1 MAGLPDEVFER
12 TQGRAHLI
20 EQGVTSHELRGPLWH
35 RAAHGWYRF
44 MDASADDPDSR
55 IDMARCV
62 MPPDGALTG
71 WAAAYLH
78 GTKDFDGRSWDG
90 CLEPVVVALPRNRR
104 IKRAGIATIRAPL
117 PEQDITTIGGINV
130 TTAPRTCFELMRR
143 GSLEDAVV
151 AVDAMLRAGAVK
163 LDELRT
169 YVDGKARWDGVP
181 AARAALE
188 LVDGR
193 AASCPESR
201 LRVVWVVEAK
211 LPRPKVNVPVF
222 GPSGHLAGVPDLLD
236 EETGLAGEYDGA
248 HHRGLEQHAADNVR
262 EERLEALGLTVV
274 RATSVDLRRGRRQLV
289 ARLREGYRRASRA
302 SRRWHT

>member
-1 MAGLPDEVFER
+1 MARIPDDMFLR
-12 TQGRAHLI
+12 TQSRARLLK
-20 EQGVTSHELRGPLWH
+20 QGITSHELRGPLW
-35 RAAHGWYRF
+35 RQVMHGRYRF
-44 MDASADDPDSR
+44 MDPSVASPEGRLDV
-55 IDMARCV
+55 ARSV

-71 WAAAYLH
+71 WAAAYLL
-78 GTKDFDGRSWDG
+78 GTTDLDGRTWNG
-90 CLEPVVVALPRNRR
+90 RLEPVVVALPPNRR
-104 IKRAGIATIRAPL
+104 VKRAGITTVRAPL
-117 PEQDITTIGGINV
+117 PDEDVTTVGGVRV
-130 TTAPRTCFELMRR
+130 TTAVRTCFELMRHS
-143 GSLEDAVV
+143 SLEDAVV

-181 AARAALE
+181 VVRAALE
-188 LVDGR
+188 LADGR

-236 EETGLAGEYDGA
+236 AATGLAGEYDGA

-262 EERLEALGLTVV
+262 EERLEALGITVV

-289 ARLREGYRRASRA
+289 ARLREGYRRAPRA
-302 SRRWHT
+302 SRRWHI